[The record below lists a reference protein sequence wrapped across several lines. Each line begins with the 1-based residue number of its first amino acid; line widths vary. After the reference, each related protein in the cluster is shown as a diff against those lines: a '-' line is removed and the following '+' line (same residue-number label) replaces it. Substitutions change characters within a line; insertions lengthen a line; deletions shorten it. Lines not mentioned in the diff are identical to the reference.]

1 MMRMGLRPLSSH
13 RFPASSCIISRGSPA
28 AGLNSSPAARISG
41 PVPLMGGQAHRMP
54 GGDQSPPQGDVGLDI
69 APGTEGKEG
78 YVHETIV
85 PQSAGSNKP
94 DE

>member
-1 MMRMGLRPLSSH
+1 
-13 RFPASSCIISRGSPA
+13 
-28 AGLNSSPAARISG
+28 
-41 PVPLMGGQAHRMP
+41 MP
-54 GGDQSPPQGDVGLDI
+54 GDDQSPPQGDVGLDI